1 MIANIGG
8 FANGMDKSER
18 AAEKWR
24 KNVEKQAKAAGTALG
39 IGISVGVAGLTALTV
54 ATARQ
59 AAEIGKLA
67 QVAGVG
73 VVEFQRFA
81 AGADAFG
88 IQQDKLADIFKD
100 TQDKVGDFLQNGGGP
115 LADFFDNIAPKVGVT
130 AKQFQNLSGPQALQ
144 LYADSLEKANLSQG
158 DMVFYMEALAND
170 ATMLTPLLRDGGQ
183 GFADFADAAERAGA
197 ILGEDVVADG
207 QKLKVQMWLVE
218 QQLTGFKNSLVSDI
232 LPVITDLGATL
243 VGSGESGRKALHDY
257 NAIGTVIRWISQAAA
272 GGVAAFDLLGKT
284 IGGTAAVIGEIP
296 SGWDAMMQARQTVKD
311 DLDATAQYWAGVIG
325 DFGKA
330 GTAAGAASAEVE
342 KLQALL
348 GQAGA
353 GSGAAG
359 SQGGNAKGAKEAAT
373 AQQQLQQAYEAASLQ
388 YQRQIALFD
397 TSAEKS
403 AKATELQQLNFDL
416 AEGALKDL
424 NAQDKERLRTLASTL
439 DGLEAVKV
447 ANEQAAMAAEFARNT
462 QDTLENARGAL
473 SVDLVGAGAGA
484 QARERALALL
494 EIEKDYQQKRNRLF
508 EQYQA
513 GKVTEK
519 LYEAETDVL
528 QRALAERLEMQED
541 HYRKL
546 DALRG
551 DWQAGMSD
559 AWQDYATGAADANQQ
574 AYDAVTGFLDTTT
587 GDVAESIADLI
598 KGNESVSESVKN
610 LVVSMGDT
618 VIDTLAKMAA
628 QWLIYQTVQKLVGET
643 TSQSSTAALTG
654 NAVAMAAQ
662 AAIAAYAST
671 AAIPIT
677 GPIAAPAAAAA
688 ALAATAGY
696 VATVAASSGLS
707 GMAHDGIDA
716 VPETGTWLLQK
727 GERVTT
733 ASTSAKLDA
742 TLDRVN
748 RDTNGGFSAAP
759 ITQEIQINGNPDN
772 RTIELIRQAARDGA
786 QMGYERVKSDMA
798 RGTGVSKTMRATH
811 NVGRRVR

>member
-1 MIANIGG
+1 MSRKSLGQLTIDVVANIGG

-18 AAEKWR
+18 ATEKWR

-39 IGISVGVAGLTALTV
+39 IGISVAVAGLTTLTV

-59 AAEIGKLA
+59 AAEIGKLS

-144 LYADSLEKANLSQG
+144 LYADSLQKANLSQG

-197 ILGEDVVADG
+197 IMGEDVVADG

-218 QQLTGFKNSLVSDI
+218 QQLTGFKNSLVADI

-243 VGSGESGRKALHDY
+243 VGSGESGRKALQDY

-296 SGWDAMMQARQTVKD
+296 SGWDAMMQTRQTVKD

-353 GSGAAG
+353 GSGATG
-359 SQGGNAKGAKEAAT
+359 SQGGNAKATKDAAA
-373 AQQQLQQAYEAASLQ
+373 AQRQLQQAYEAANLQ
-388 YQRQIALFD
+388 YKRQIALFD
-397 TSAEKS
+397 TSADRS
-403 AKATELQQLNFDL
+403 AKATELQQLNFEM
-416 AEGALKDL
+416 AEGALRGL
-424 NAQDKERLRTLASTL
+424 NAEKRESLRAGAAEL
-439 DGLEAVKV
+439 DQLNAVKD
-447 ANEQAAMAAEFARNT
+447 ATERAAKAASDFAKLRSELNRE
-462 QDTLENARGAL
+462 D
-473 SVDLVGAGAGA
+473 SVGLDL
-484 QARERALALL
+484 ARERL
-494 EIEKDYQQKRNRLF
+494 K
-508 EQYQA
+508 
-513 GKVTEK
+513 T
-519 LYEAETDVL
+519 L
-528 QRALAERLEMQED
+528 Q
-541 HYRKL
+541 
-546 DALRG
+546 
-551 DWQAGMSD
+551 
-559 AWQDYATGAADANQQ
+559 
-574 AYDAVTGFLDTTT
+574 
-587 GDVAESIADLI
+587 
-598 KGNESVSESVKN
+598 
-610 LVVSMGDT
+610 
-618 VIDTLAKMAA
+618 
-628 QWLIYQTVQKLVGET
+628 
-643 TSQSSTAALTG
+643 
-654 NAVAMAAQ
+654 
-662 AAIAAYAST
+662 
-671 AAIPIT
+671 
-677 GPIAAPAAAAA
+677 AAAAA
-688 ALAATAGY
+688 GAANDPEFVATAAKAIGQIGGGAESSYQGPDALYGGSAGEFDKIDKAVKKENAEYEAKLTALKEYREARSDLEEGWNATEEQLKAEHQDRLDALDKARWQVATTAAESALGSVTDALRTGFGEQSALYKSAFIAMKAFSIAKAALAAKDA
-696 VATVAASSGLS
+696 VSSALSSGLPFPANLAAMATAAVAVANLVS
-707 GMAHDGIDA
+707 EVSAVGMAHDGIDS

-748 RDTNGGFSAAP
+748 RDSNGGNSGGP
-759 ITQEIQINGNPDN
+759 ITQEITINGNPDN
-772 RTIELIRQAARDGA
+772 RTVELIRQAARDGA